1 MSESMQLAA
10 RGRSSLF
17 TLSGNAPSD
26 GGHQPSELVGRSV
39 ARSAR
44 HIVARDPQLVLP
56 LSLLA
61 GGHCHK
67 TLLDWN
73 VLAELCFD

>member
-1 MSESMQLAA
+1 MSESVQLAA

-17 TLSGNAPSD
+17 TLSGNAPSH
-26 GGHQPSELVGRSV
+26 GGHQPSELVGRSCPECT
-39 ARSAR
+39 R

-61 GGHCHK
+61 DGHCNK
-67 TLLDWN
+67 TFLDWN